1 MVKHDLPSMWLE
13 ESSALDGGERGTTI
27 EPGATHIFTYFTR
40 YLKAH
45 FQTQLKSKIYVTTV
59 NSYSI
64 QRGQL
69 LIPWQY
75 SSHDT
80 LKPAHP
86 PAYQQHG
93 CTSAYLQPCGFLW
106 CPTSSWSTSK
116 PVRSSIPVLLI
127 DAASPMNNKDTTLC
141 EQTCFATMWLSG
153 VILTGA
159 HLHFQMDEINARTD
173 LFKCLQ
179 IVSI

>member
-1 MVKHDLPSMWLE
+1 MQHGYGGGQVRCWGFWNPRQHSTHMVKHDLPSMWLE

-27 EPGATHIFTYFTR
+27 DPGATHIFTYFTR

-69 LIPWQY
+69 LIPWRY

-80 LKPAHP
+80 LKA
-86 PAYQQHG
+86 G
-93 CTSAYLQPCGFLW
+93 IKW
-106 CPTSSWSTSK
+106 CPYLYPWRSGEYCGDDDGFFNDDVMVDDDEVESHNNDDGNDKEDTS
-116 PVRSSIPVLLI
+116 I
-127 DAASPMNNKDTTLC
+127 DIYHPS
-141 EQTCFATMWLSG
+141 
-153 VILTGA
+153 V
-159 HLHFQMDEINARTD
+159 
-173 LFKCLQ
+173 
-179 IVSI
+179 